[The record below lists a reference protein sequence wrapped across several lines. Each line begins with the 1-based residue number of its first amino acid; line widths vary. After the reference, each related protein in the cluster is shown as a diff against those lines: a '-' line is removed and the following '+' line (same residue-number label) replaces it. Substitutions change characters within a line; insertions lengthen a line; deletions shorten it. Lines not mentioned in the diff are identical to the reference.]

1 MGVGGTGGKEAQG
14 KGMFPTF
21 NFANLFYSTWKMN
34 TNPWVFFVRGEG
46 SGINKG
52 VGVEARYEHHSGC
65 LSSTSLPGER
75 GGG

>member
-1 MGVGGTGGKEAQG
+1 
-14 KGMFPTF
+14 MFPTF